1 MRFAWLSRDAPQLE
15 LLRIGLGLA
24 ILVSF
29 IPLTPH
35 LEELYGDDGWV
46 SRKAFETLRLEDG
59 WYSAFAYCH
68 GSAILMVVHASFLT
82 TAVAF
87 TLGWAVRWVKWP
99 LWLLFVSYLNRNPA
113 LVYGA
118 DLLIANLLLVVC
130 IAPIGRWP
138 TGPRA
143 RVCLILVRWQMALV
157 FFFTAVQK
165 LRGELWWS
173 GDAVWVAL
181 NNTEFS
187 HTAMTEGLA
196 QHFWLVNIA
205 THAALLFEL
214 AYPFLIWGSRTRA
227 WMLLAAIAFHLGTT
241 ALFGLYLFAW
251 VAIVGHLSFVP
262 TRLVEAVW
270 MRARAWRTSSMA
282 GLALAFRLD
291 QLDRQASSANTEG
304 VSHAAD
310 CTPANSVH
318 RPPRDRGRVQ
328 STARRAGAFDI
339 DTRLAE
345 AVGGDPGREWQDARG
360 SIRGRCPDLRR
371 WSGPR
376 ERATETGQ

>member
-1 MRFAWLSRDAPQLE
+1 MRFGWLSRDAPQLE

-24 ILVSF
+24 ILVIF

-59 WYSAFAYCH
+59 WYSALAYCH
-68 GSAILMVVHASFLT
+68 GSTILMVVHASFLT

-87 TLGWAVRWVKWP
+87 TMGWAVRWVKWP
-99 LWLLFVSYLNRNPA
+99 LWLLYVSYLNRSPA
-113 LVYGA
+113 LVYGV

-130 IAPIGRWP
+130 IAPVGRWP

-187 HTAMTEGLA
+187 HTAITEGLA
-196 QHFWLVNIA
+196 QHFWLVNVA

-214 AYPFLIWGSRTRA
+214 AYPFLIWGCRTRA
-227 WMLLAAIAFHLGTT
+227 WMLIAAITFHLGT
-241 ALFGLYLFAW
+241 AVLFGLYLFAW

-262 TRLVEAVW
+262 TRLIEA
-270 MRARAWRTSSMA
+270 ARA
-282 GLALAFRLD
+282 LL
-291 QLDRQASSANTEG
+291 QLE
-304 VSHAAD
+304 
-310 CTPANSVH
+310 
-318 RPPRDRGRVQ
+318 RDRVLLRIACNSERQPIG
-328 STARRAGAFDI
+328 ARREPRGLQVEHVRGKIGIESEVVVGIRIPARLEHAGGFRR
-339 DTRLAE
+339 DTRHPGCRHHD
-345 AVGGDPGREWQDARG
+345 GG
-360 SIRGRCPDLRR
+360 
-371 WSGPR
+371 
-376 ERATETGQ
+376 